1 MTSVRMKFRR
11 LLCLL
16 ALLIAAPVSA
26 AQNLA
31 PPRIPEPQV
40 DVNLVLAVDA
50 SGSVS
55 EDRFELQKQ
64 GYAAAFRNPKVLA
77 AIRQGNYQAI
87 TVSMVQ
93 WTGPTLHV
101 ISVPWMT
108 IRDQRSALAVSNAIE
123 AAPRRIF
130 GGGTSLSGAID
141 YGVLMLTAAPNRA
154 QRQVIDISGD
164 GSNNIGRLPTQA
176 RDEAVKLG
184 IRINGLPILTV
195 EPDLEAYYRQ
205 NVIGGPGAFVIAA
218 KNYDQFAAAIL
229 RKLIAEISQDETA
242 PSSRKM
248 AAK

>member
-1 MTSVRMKFRR
+1 MPAAGFARAAICFVLS
-11 LLCLL
+11 L
-16 ALLIAAPVSA
+16 AFAGAADA
-26 AQNLA
+26 AQNA
-31 PPRIPEPQV
+31 QPSRPRAVEPQV

-64 GYAAAFRNPKVLA
+64 GYVAAFRSPKVLA
-77 AIRQGNYQAI
+77 AIRAGDHQAI
-87 TVSMVQ
+87 SVSMVQ

-101 ISVPWMT
+101 VVVPWMT
-108 IRDQRSALAVSNAIE
+108 VRDQRSALALAAAIE
-123 AAPRRIF
+123 GAPRRIF

-141 YGVLMLTAAPNRA
+141 YSVLMLTASPTTAT
-154 QRQVIDISGD
+154 RQVIDISGD

-218 KNYDQFAAAIL
+218 RNYDQFADAIL
-229 RKLIAEISQDETA
+229 RKLIAEISQEQPRTKIA
-242 PSSRKM
+242 QR
-248 AAK
+248 

>member
-1 MTSVRMKFRR
+1 MTSVRTKFRR
-11 LLCLL
+11 LLYLL

-26 AQNLA
+26 AQNAA
-31 PPRIPEPQV
+31 PPRAPEPQV

-55 EDRFELQKQ
+55 QDRFELQKQ

-77 AIRQGNYQAI
+77 AIRQGNYQSI
-87 TVSMVQ
+87 SVSMLQ

-101 ISVPWMT
+101 VVVPWMT
-108 IRDQRSALAVSNAIE
+108 VRDQRSALALSGAIE

-141 YGVLMLTAAPNRA
+141 YGVIMLTAAPTRA
-154 QRQVIDISGD
+154 QREIIDISGD

-195 EPDLEAYYRQ
+195 EPDLEIYYRR

-218 KNYDQFAAAIL
+218 KTYDEFAAAIL
-229 RKLIAEISQDETA
+229 RKLIAEISQDRLPTNLA
-242 PSSRKM
+242 QR
-248 AAK
+248 

>member
-1 MTSVRMKFRR
+1 MKAAASLIRAAALFV
-11 LLCLL
+11 L
-16 ALLIAAPVSA
+16 ALTFAATADA
-26 AQNLA
+26 AQNM
-31 PPRIPEPQV
+31 PPRVPEPQV

-77 AIRQGNYQAI
+77 AIRQGNYQAVS
-87 TVSMVQ
+87 VSMVQ

-101 ISVPWMT
+101 IAVPWMT
-108 IRDQRSALAVSNAIE
+108 VRDQRSALALSGAIE

-205 NVIGGPGAFVIAA
+205 NVIGGPGAFVIPARS
-218 KNYDQFAAAIL
+218 YDEFAAAIL
-229 RKLIAEISQDETA
+229 RKLIAEISQIPPRTKLA
-242 PSSRKM
+242 QR
-248 AAK
+248 